1 MDDMNPSEERCL
13 TPEERREL
21 EGSWRAFQ
29 MELQPFGEMVEH
41 AAEVDC
47 DELHDAFLRLADV
60 FDEVER
66 VVMRA
71 QQIRLLRGTQ
81 ARQASE

>member
-1 MDDMNPSEERCL
+1 MDDTNPSGERCL
-13 TPEERREL
+13 TSDERREL
-21 EGSWRAFQ
+21 EANWRAFQ
-29 MELQPFGEMVEH
+29 AELQPFGEMVEH

-47 DELHDAFLRLADV
+47 DELHDAFLRVADV

-71 QQIRLLRGTQ
+71 QQIRLLRPTQ
-81 ARQASE
+81 DRQTRD